1 MDYFQYREDTLF
13 CDDVSIVDIASQLET
28 PFYLYSS
35 RTLLRHVENLHRAF
49 GDTPHLTCY
58 SVKANGNLAL
68 LHLLARR
75 DIGAD
80 IVSGGEL
87 YRARRAGF
95 PPERIVYSGV
105 GKTEAEIRYGLREEI
120 LAFNVE
126 SLGELDL
133 LDRIAGEMGVQA
145 PIAFRVNPDVDPK
158 SHPYISTGLKENKF
172 GITHTQILEAYRRA
186 REKPNIRIVGIDAHI
201 GSQITEMGPFRESAE
216 KLADLVFQLRDMD
229 IQLEYVDIGGGLGIR
244 YRDEDA
250 PEPADW
256 VDAVRPAL
264 ARTGCRILFEPGR
277 SMVGNAGILV
287 TKVLYVK
294 RSEGKIFVIVD
305 ASMTDLIRPSLYDA
319 YHEILPVVR
328 SDREEIVADIVGPV
342 CESGDFLAKDR
353 ALSSVR
359 SGDLLAVMSAGAYGF
374 VMGSNYNARPRPA
387 ELLTTGNRFEVI
399 RERETYEDLI
409 RGERVVEV

>member
-58 SVKANGNLAL
+58 SVKANGSLAL

-172 GITHTQILEAYRRA
+172 GIPHTQVLEAYRRA
-186 REKPNIRIVGIDAHI
+186 REKPNIRIAGIDAHI

-216 KLADLVFQLRDMD
+216 KLVDLVFQLRDMD

-374 VMGSNYNARPRPA
+374 VMGSNYNARPRPS
-387 ELLTTGNRFEVI
+387 ELLTAGDRFEVI